1 MKTFK
6 PEEIKLTKDQEQ
18 EQEKRKQEAVIR
30 DLATIS
36 CEEFY
41 NIYGGKNAY

>member
-6 PEEIKLTKDQEQ
+6 PEQIKLTKEQEQ
-18 EQEKRKQEAVIR
+18 EQEKRKQKAVIR

-41 NIYGGKNAY
+41 EVW

>member
-41 NIYGGKNAY
+41 KVW

>member
-6 PEEIKLTKDQEQ
+6 PEEIKLTKEQEQEQ

-41 NIYGGKNAY
+41 KVW

>member
-6 PEEIKLTKDQEQ
+6 PEEIKLTKEQEQ
-18 EQEKRKQEAVIR
+18 EQEKRKQGSVIR

-41 NIYGGKNAY
+41 KVW

>member
-6 PEEIKLTKDQEQ
+6 PEQIKLTKEQEQ

-41 NIYGGKNAY
+41 RVW